1 MGQPPGSPLTQEVLS
16 SVSGAASRHP
26 PHAPVC
32 LSGNGRWGRITGP
45 KMTRSAF
52 IATSSAL
59 SCPICLHAFD
69 APVVTKCGH
78 QFCEGCIRSAIQFK
92 KECPQC
98 RQPISSH
105 RDLRADAELTML
117 SESSLARVMPSQEQL
132 PARET
137 WDCRQCT
144 LANPR
149 AAARCVACGARR
161 PSLKEQVQAPQA
173 DDEPLTQPVGL
184 LSSVDP
190 ESLEGQRVRVWWEG
204 DLEWYSG
211 RVVRGKGGK
220 ITVHYDDGERR
231 THRLEEVP
239 VRLEP
244 EDEPSRMVTE
254 RGSTT
259 GSSVA
264 SSSVASSS
272 AAAATTT
279 TTTSSEPQ
287 NEPLTQPVGL
297 LSSVDPES
305 LEGQRVRVWWEGDLE
320 WYSGRVVRGKGG
332 KITVHYDD
340 GERRTHRLEEVPVR
354 LEPEDEPS
362 RMVTERGSTTG
373 SSVASSSAAAAATT
387 TTTSSEPQRS
397 HAATL
402 RESLLADS
410 NIPAAVSAAVSAAFA
425 SAASTST
432 VATADGG
439 ITPPTVTTPPCN
451 AAPPAAA
458 RQSTKGAAQSSVNVP
473 ARYRLLG
480 SESPEP
486 IPPPHSKT
494 RQASPEPIPPPH
506 STTRQAKKPKYE
518 TTVRSVIRHPDAD
531 MTAEAAIA
539 TAKAEG
545 LPLIRSA
552 GSNLGSSGSGYR
564 GGGSDLGSS
573 ASGYRGV
580 YFRGSVSYYK

>member
-59 SCPICLHAFD
+59 SCPICLHVFD

-220 ITVHYDDGERR
+220 IR
-231 THRLEEVP
+231 
-239 VRLEP
+239 
-244 EDEPSRMVTE
+244 
-254 RGSTT
+254 
-259 GSSVA
+259 
-264 SSSVASSS
+264 
-272 AAAATTT
+272 
-279 TTTSSEPQ
+279 
-287 NEPLTQPVGL
+287 
-297 LSSVDPES
+297 
-305 LEGQRVRVWWEGDLE
+305 
-320 WYSGRVVRGKGG
+320 
-332 KITVHYDD
+332 VHYDD